1 MDIIIYYL
9 INAVTIIIVTTLF
22 EFIKASVSTLQGDT
36 LPKNQGKL
44 TLNPVKSFEPIG
56 FLLFLFTGYGWANPT
71 ETSSRNYKDR
81 KIGTII
87 TYTAPILISVILA
100 IVFKA
105 ITNMVQDTIILGY
118 LSTAL
123 YYLARNF
130 AAIAVFNILPVYPMW
145 RQLDFKMFLS
155 PNSAIKYGGNMKNHC
170 KLLLYSLF
178 CLVGLHRF
186 LIMLLTLLFKGRLR
200 YEFRDRD

>member
-130 AAIAVFNILPVYPMW
+130 AAIAVFNILPVYPMCGSW
-145 RQLDFKMFLS
+145 ILRCFLS
-155 PNSAIKYGGNMKNHC
+155 PNSAIKYGQYEKPLQIAVIFFI
-170 KLLLYSLF
+170 LLGWITPILNY
-178 CLVGLHRF
+178 VVN
-186 LIMLLTLLFKGRLR
+186 IIV
-200 YEFRDRD
+200 

>member
-9 INAVTIIIVTTLF
+9 INAVNIIIVTTLF

-130 AAIAVFNILPVYPMW
+130 AAIAVFNILPVYPMCGSW
-145 RQLDFKMFLS
+145 ILRCFLS
-155 PNSAIKYGGNMKNHC
+155 PNSAIKYGQYEKPLQIAVIFFI
-170 KLLLYSLF
+170 LLGWITPILNY
-178 CLVGLHRF
+178 VVN
-186 LIMLLTLLFKGRLR
+186 IIV
-200 YEFRDRD
+200 

>member
-56 FLLFLFTGYGWANPT
+56 FLLFLFTGYGWSNPT

-130 AAIAVFNILPVYPMW
+130 AAIAVFNILPVYPMCGSW
-145 RQLDFKMFLS
+145 ILRCFLS
-155 PNSAIKYGGNMKNHC
+155 PNSAIKYGQYEKPLQIAVIFFI
-170 KLLLYSLF
+170 LLGWITPILNY
-178 CLVGLHRF
+178 VVN
-186 LIMLLTLLFKGRLR
+186 IIV
-200 YEFRDRD
+200 

>member
-130 AAIAVFNILPVYPMW
+130 VAIAVFNILPVYPMCGSW
-145 RQLDFKMFLS
+145 ILRCFLS
-155 PNSAIKYGGNMKNHC
+155 PNSAIKYGQYEKPLQIAVIFFI
-170 KLLLYSLF
+170 LLGWITPILNY
-178 CLVGLHRF
+178 VVN
-186 LIMLLTLLFKGRLR
+186 IIV
-200 YEFRDRD
+200 

>member
-105 ITNMVQDTIILGY
+105 ITNIVQDTIVLGY

-130 AAIAVFNILPVYPMW
+130 AAIAVFNILPVYPMCGSW
-145 RQLDFKMFLS
+145 ILRCFLS
-155 PNSAIKYGGNMKNHC
+155 PNSAIKYGQYEKPLQIAVIFFI
-170 KLLLYSLF
+170 LLGWITPILNY
-178 CLVGLHRF
+178 VVN
-186 LIMLLTLLFKGRLR
+186 IIV
-200 YEFRDRD
+200 

>member
-44 TLNPVKSFEPIG
+44 TLNPVKFFEPIG

-105 ITNMVQDTIILGY
+105 ITNIVQDTIVLGY

-130 AAIAVFNILPVYPMW
+130 AAIAVFNILPVYPMCGSW
-145 RQLDFKMFLS
+145 ILRCFLS
-155 PNSAIKYGGNMKNHC
+155 PNSAIKYGQYEKPLQIAVIFFI
-170 KLLLYSLF
+170 LLGWITPILNY
-178 CLVGLHRF
+178 VVN
-186 LIMLLTLLFKGRLR
+186 IIV
-200 YEFRDRD
+200 

>member
-1 MDIIIYYL
+1 MDIIIYYF

-130 AAIAVFNILPVYPMW
+130 AAIAVFNILPVYPMCGSW
-145 RQLDFKMFLS
+145 ILRCFLS
-155 PNSAIKYGGNMKNHC
+155 PNSAIKYGQYEKPLQIAVIFFI
-170 KLLLYSLF
+170 LLGWITPILNY
-178 CLVGLHRF
+178 VVN
-186 LIMLLTLLFKGRLR
+186 IIV
-200 YEFRDRD
+200 